1 MSNRYICVHGHFY
14 QPPRENPSL
23 EEIELQDSAYPYHD
37 WNERITADCYGP
49 NTTSRI
55 LDSNQR
61 ITRMVNNYSTI
72 SFNVGPTL
80 LSWMEVHAPKTY
92 ASILEADKLSAQKF
106 GGHGSAMAQA
116 YNHMIMPLA
125 NRRDKVTQV
134 KWGIADFHRRFKR
147 APEGMWLPETAVDIE
162 TLEVMAEQGLK
173 FTILAPRQASKV
185 RRFGSRS
192 WKDVSGDRVD
202 PSRAYLVRLPSRRT
216 INVFFYDGPISRAV
230 AFEGLLNDGK
240 AFADRLMNGFSDARD
255 WPQLSHI
262 ATDGESYGHH
272 HRYGEM
278 ALTFA
283 LNHIE
288 TNKLAELTNYGQ
300 FLERYPPNHFVEIF
314 SNTSW
319 SCVHGIE
326 RWRKNCGC
334 NSGGHPDWNQ
344 EWRAPLRAALD
355 WLRDSLAPVYESKAP
370 AFLKDPWKARDE
382 YIRVILDRSD
392 ESVKAFFGEHA
403 TGPLSEQETVSALKL
418 LEMQRHAQLM
428 YTSCG
433 WFFDE
438 LSGIETVQVI
448 QYAGRAVRLGEQIVG
463 ANLEQQFVDRLR
475 NAKSNLPEHKDGANI
490 YEKWVKPAIADL
502 PQVAAHYAISSLFET
517 YTDRTRIYCYEV
529 QQEDFRSQ
537 TEGKMRLATGRE
549 RVSSQITRESATLNF
564 GVLHMGDHSISCG
577 VRDAAKDPNPQDYAD
592 TLFAAFGGADA
603 AEVIRLL
610 NEHFGGGLYSL
621 RSLFRDE
628 QRKILNEILR
638 DTESDATGAHRSIYQ
653 PHAQLMRFLI
663 DLGVPV
669 PKSFQTAA
677 EITLN
682 DELLQALQNPSL
694 DKEVILDL
702 LKEAASVRVALDVPT
717 LEYAMRKRVEAAAA
731 AFASEPDKIEA
742 AEQLQALLEFIERL
756 PFPVNLWGTQN
767 LAYNAI
773 LAAQQKWR
781 SEEQKENPEAKTW
794 LEHLTVLEDKLK
806 LHIA

>member
-1 MSNRYICVHGHFY
+1 MSNRYVCVHGHFY

-37 WNERITADCYGP
+37 WNERITADCYAP

-55 LDSNQR
+55 LDNEQR

-80 LSWMEVHAPKTY
+80 LSWMEVHAAKTY
-92 ASILEADKLSAQKF
+92 SAILEADKISAQKF
-106 GGHGSAMAQA
+106 GGHGSAIAQA

-134 KWGIADFHRRFKR
+134 KWGIADFQRRFQR

-162 TLEVMAEQGLK
+162 TLDIMAEQGLK
-173 FTILAPRQASKV
+173 FTILAPRQASRV

-192 WKDVSGDRVD
+192 WKDISGDRVD

-240 AFADRLMNGFSDARD
+240 VFANRLISGFSDTRD

-272 HRYGEM
+272 HHYGEM
-278 ALTFA
+278 ALTAA
-283 LNHIE
+283 LDQIE
-288 TNKLAELTNYGQ
+288 TNKLAELTDYGQ
-300 FLERYPPNHFVEIF
+300 FLERHPANHFVEIF
-314 SNTSW
+314 PNTSW
-319 SCVHGIE
+319 SCIHGIE
-326 RWRKNCGC
+326 RWRSNCGC
-334 NSGGHPDWNQ
+334 NSGGHPEWNQ

-355 WLRDSLAPVYESKAP
+355 WLRDALAPVFESKA
-370 AFLKDPWKARDE
+370 AALLKDPWRARDE

-392 ESVKAFFGEHA
+392 KSLAAYFGDHA
-403 TGPLSEQETVSALKL
+403 THELNDDEKVAALKL

-448 QYAGRAVRLGEQIVG
+448 QYARRAVRLGEQLNG
-463 ANLEQQFVDRLR
+463 GNLEAQFVEKLR
-475 NAKSNLPEHKDGANI
+475 DAKSNVAEHQDGAHI
-490 YEKWVKPAIADL
+490 YEKWVMPAIADI
-502 PQVAAHYAISSLFET
+502 PQVAAHYAISSLFES
-517 YTDRTRIYCYEV
+517 YTDRTGIYCYDV
-529 QQEDFRSQ
+529 QREAFQSQ
-537 TEGKMRLATGRE
+537 TEGKMRLATGRA
-549 RVSSQITRESATLNF
+549 RVSSRITREADTLDF
-564 GVLHMGDHSISCG
+564 GVLHMGDHNITCG
-577 VRDAAKDPNPQDYAD
+577 IREASQDKDPRATSQQ
-592 TLFAAFGGADA
+592 LFAAFGRADA
-603 AEVIRLL
+603 PAVIRLL
-610 NEHFGGGLYSL
+610 DEDFDDKLYSL

-628 QRKILNEILR
+628 QRKILGLILR
-638 DTESDATGAHRSIYQ
+638 DTELDAAAAHRGIYQ

-682 DELLQALQNPSL
+682 DQLLQALRNATL
-694 DKEVILDL
+694 DRELVLNL

-717 LEYAMRKRVEAAAA
+717 LEYAMRKKVEQAAA
-731 AFASEPDKIEA
+731 AFAAEPSKIEVVK
-742 AEQLQALLEFIERL
+742 QLRGLLEFLDKL
-756 PFPVNLWGTQN
+756 PFPVVIWEAQN
-767 LAYNAI
+767 LAYPAL

-781 SEEQKENPEAKTW
+781 SEQEKGNAEAKTW
-794 LEHLTVLEDKLK
+794 LEHLGVLQQKLN
-806 LHIA
+806 LQIA